1 MPKKSNSFSDL
12 NLIEAIKAVDNG
24 ISKKAAA
31 KQFGVA
37 RSTLQFRIKHRD
49 KETFSCGPSSV
60 LSVEEEK
67 SLVKWLLDCSKKG
80 FPRRREDLQQSVKLF
95 LDDQGRSSP
104 FTNNLPGITWYKAFL
119 KRNPIIS
126 QRTSEHVTSASGN
139 VSEENIKK
147 WFSDIHAYLSDE
159 KLVDIL
165 NDPER
170 IFNGN
175 ETGFS
180 LCPKTKSVLGPR
192 GAKDIYEIAKGNEKE
207 NITAMFT
214 FNAAGQMCN
223 PMIIYK
229 YQRIPQNIIDTIPP
243 HWGVGRSDTGWMKA
257 EVFYE
262 YIANIFYPFLV
273 EKNIQFPVLLFV
285 DGHKSHLTYQL
296 STLCSDLK
304 IILIALYPNAT
315 RILQPADV
323 SAFRPLKSGWKK
335 GLSEWRN
342 KNPHSSVTKKDFAP
356 ILDAVLKTTV
366 KSSTPIN
373 GFKACGLFPW
383 NPDEID
389 YKKCLEFSD
398 IIGIETLEKFN
409 NIENIVETEN
419 QSEEF
424 FILYRI
430 YEQLKGNQQNSE
442 VDLELEKEKSNADQ
456 SNSAIVTTSSSE
468 VELEKEIL
476 WIPINRPDTLIK
488 NNKNHIILKKLEISP
503 IESCLIW
510 PVTPERKGCC
520 KLCNT
525 DIEQSNLGIE
535 CNFCCD
541 KFHQK
546 CANYDSFCD
555 LSSDETLFICQSCE
569 KSWVPITNDDSAN
582 NLNNGANN

>member
-24 ISKKAAA
+24 ISKKAFA

-37 RSTLQFRIKHRD
+37 
-49 KETFSCGPSSV
+49 SV

-126 QRTSEHVTSASGN
+126 QRTSEHVTSAIGN

-147 WFSDIHAYLSDE
+147 WFNDIHAYLSDE

-165 NDPER
+165 NEPER
-170 IFNGN
+170 IFNGD

-243 HWGVGRSDTGWMKA
+243 HWGVGR
-257 EVFYE
+257 
-262 YIANIFYPFLV
+262 L
-273 EKNIQFPVLLFV
+273 KNNFN
-285 DGHKSHLTYQL
+285 
-296 STLCSDLK
+296 C
-304 IILIALYPNAT
+304 IIPKCNPYFT
-315 RILQPADV
+315 TCRC

-366 KSSTPIN
+366 KSSTLIN

-383 NPDEID
+383 NPDQID
-389 YKKCLEFSD
+389 YKKCLGKNYFSTINETTTTINIANNIKNLNLKEFSD

-476 WIPINRPDTLIK
+476 GTPINHPDTLIK

-510 PVTPERKGCC
+510 LVTPERKGTRITERVPYVITSDNWKNLYENKEKKKRSIEEEKEMRKKTREENKILKEIKEIFCIIKTGCC

-535 CNFCCD
+535 CNFCFD

-546 CANYDSFCD
+546 FANYDSFCD
-555 LSSDETLFICQSCE
+555 LSSDETLFICESCE
-569 KSWVPITNDDSAN
+569 KSVIVN
-582 NLNNGANN
+582 

>member
-1 MPKKSNSFSDL
+1 M
-12 NLIEAIKAVDNG
+12 
-24 ISKKAAA
+24 
-31 KQFGVA
+31 
-37 RSTLQFRIKHRD
+37 
-49 KETFSCGPSSV
+49 
-60 LSVEEEK
+60 
-67 SLVKWLLDCSKKG
+67 
-80 FPRRREDLQQSVKLF
+80 
-95 LDDQGRSSP
+95 
-104 FTNNLPGITWYKAFL
+104 
-119 KRNPIIS
+119 
-126 QRTSEHVTSASGN
+126 TSASGN
-139 VSEENIKK
+139 VREENIKK
-147 WFSDIHAYLSDE
+147 WFNDIHEYLSDE
-159 KLVDIL
+159 KLVGIL

-170 IFNGN
+170 IFNGD

-180 LCPKTKSVLGPR
+180 LCPKTKCVLGPR
-192 GAKDIYEIAKGNEKE
+192 GAKDIYEIARGNEKE

-229 YQRIPQNIIDTIPP
+229 YQKIPQNIIDTIPP

-296 STLCSDLK
+296 STLCSELK

-366 KSSTPIN
+366 KSTTLIN

-383 NPDEID
+383 NPDQID
-389 YKKCLEFSD
+389 YKKCLGKNYSSTINEATIINIANNIKNLNLKEFSD

-419 QSEEF
+419 PSEEF

-430 YEQLKGNQQNSE
+430 YEQLSKGNQHSTE
-442 VDLELEKEKSNADQ
+442 VDLDLEIGKGSADQ
-456 SNSAIVTTSSSE
+456 STSAIFTTRSSE
-468 VELEKEIL
+468 VELEKEIVS
-476 WIPINRPDTLIK
+476 IPINQSKNLMK
-488 NNKNHIILKKLEISP
+488 NNTNHVILKKLEISP
-503 IESCLIW
+503 IECLI
-510 PVTPERKGCC
+510 VV
-520 KLCNT
+520 
-525 DIEQSNLGIE
+525 
-535 CNFCCD
+535 F
-541 KFHQK
+541 
-546 CANYDSFCD
+546 D
-555 LSSDETLFICQSCE
+555 LAGDT
-569 KSWVPITNDDSAN
+569 
-582 NLNNGANN
+582 